1 MQRATKKANNNQNL
15 DDEDSSGDEDENGD
29 ELQGSEEDATE
40 GDGDEDEDQDEGED
54 FDESDKEEEKEK
66 DVRKIVMSKKVNK
79 SEAPDRVGDD
89 QNPDRMVLEQDNTN
103 AVNPNGQEGQKQII
117 QFNASDEEL
126 QLTFKYGKF
135 ILENRLPFSQAKPLT
150 GISIVLK

>member
-29 ELQGSEEDATE
+29 ELQGSEEDAAE
-40 GDGDEDEDQDEGED
+40 GDEDEDQDEGED
-54 FDESDKEEEKEK
+54 FDESDKEEKKEK

-117 QFNASDEEL
+117 QFNPSDEEL
-126 QLTFKYGKF
+126 QLTFIYGKF
-135 ILENRLPFSQAKPLT
+135 ILENRLPFSLAKPLT